1 MKKKKVM
8 ILFFVFVVLGGFFL
22 YFYYHKIGREEKIQ
36 DIRSHYASIVQL
48 KHDSDVYVLENGEY
62 QVVGRGAQ
70 NLSFALDDLVIDDVK
85 HEYFPVKN
93 EDYFVYY
100 QDVSRIESEVIDTVP
115 DYYLTSKKRIQ
126 TREKTNF
133 YQNNVLILSLNR
145 SMDFVFV
152 SQNEQT
158 YQVQY
163 LGKIFELK
171 KEEVSLLEE
180 TILRDEAEYIP
191 VLYIPEVQEICND
204 DSCISIKSLEEFLN
218 MMKEK
223 EFYSLKKDDYEL
235 WSKGY
240 VSLKKNALVLHFEKV
255 DDIVSSLLEEYGMNA
270 IVDFQYHLS
279 NQSSKVGTSLENIDA
294 YQIHQNTTKEQM
306 EKVLKGEVI
315 EYSKPKEI
323 IQSTSLKKLPNMEEK
338 ATNIAV
344 LNYHFFYGDGES
356 CGSGICLEVNK
367 FREQLQFL
375 KDNQYKTLTMEEY
388 RAWMYGEIELPARS
402 VLLTIDDGAMGTGK
416 HNGNK
421 LIPLLEEF
429 DMHATLFLI
438 SGWWA
443 KSNYLSDH
451 LDIESHTYDMHTERV
466 CSNQTRG
473 AQMLCSSKEQVMEDL
488 RKSIDIIGS
497 SIAFCFPFYAYNS
510 SAIQSVKEAGFK
522 LAFVGGN
529 RKSNRSNDKYMIPRY
544 PIQGSIT
551 LNEFINMIA

>member
-100 QDVSRIESEVIDTVP
+100 QDVSRVEVEVIDTVP

-126 TREKTNF
+126 TGEKTNF

-279 NQSSKVGTSLENIDA
+279 NQSSKVGTNLENVDA

>member
-22 YFYYHKIGREEKIQ
+22 YFYYHKIVKEEKIQ

-180 TILRDEAEYIP
+180 TILRDESEYIP

-279 NQSSKVGTSLENIDA
+279 NQSSKVGTNLENVDA

>member
-22 YFYYHKIGREEKIQ
+22 YFYYHKIVKEEKIQ

-180 TILRDEAEYIP
+180 TILRDESEYIP

-279 NQSSKVGTSLENIDA
+279 NQSSKVGTNLENVDA

-344 LNYHFFYGDGES
+344 LNYHFFYGEGES

>member
-180 TILRDEAEYIP
+180 TVLRDESEYIP

-255 DDIVSSLLEEYGMNA
+255 DDIVSSLLEEYGINA

-279 NQSSKVGTSLENIDA
+279 NQSSKVGTNLENVDA